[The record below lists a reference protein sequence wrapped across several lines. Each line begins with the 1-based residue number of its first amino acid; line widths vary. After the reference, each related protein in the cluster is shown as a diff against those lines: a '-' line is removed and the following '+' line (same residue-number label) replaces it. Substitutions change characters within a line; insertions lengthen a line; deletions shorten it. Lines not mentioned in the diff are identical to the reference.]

1 MKRIAHIKDGQI
13 TNVSLADDDYVM
25 PDDGS
30 RMLESDALAAGMTH
44 APRITPAP
52 DTITPRQLRLWLLS
66 RGVTSS
72 MVENAIAALPSP
84 QRETAMVEWEYALDF
99 RRDHP
104 LVQQLGAMLG
114 FDDAMM
120 ENGWREA
127 AVL

>member
-13 TNVSLADDDYVM
+13 TNVSVADDDYVL
-25 PDDGS
+25 PSDGS
-30 RMLESDALAAGMTH
+30 RMLEEDALAAGLAH
-44 APRITPAP
+44 APRIPSAP

-66 RGVTSS
+66 RGVTAF
-72 MVENAIAALPSP
+72 MVENVIATLPSP
-84 QRETAMVEWEYALDF
+84 QRETATVEWEYALDF

-120 ENGWREA
+120 EDGWRLA
-127 AVL
+127 AEL